1 MTGEAQMKAERLQ
14 LVGLDRARY
23 FMPTVI
29 CLYLGALCSVLILTS
44 PFLVHLQNAVAV
56 AVAGVFGLLLSGA
69 LGGLFWRAQRRDL
82 QYTRVSTP
90 NTAAVNYAAVR
101 AAIAA
106 AGWTLVRDEQA
117 RRLEARAAVLLL
129 NDGERV
135 TVEFRDSDV
144 LVVSICDPSVGFSL
158 AGRRHCA
165 EHRALVLSALAGTPT
180 GVGEA

>member
-1 MTGEAQMKAERLQ
+1 MKAERLQ

-23 FMPTVI
+23 FMPTAI
-29 CLYLGALCSVLILTS
+29 CLYLGVLCSVLILTS

-56 AVAGVFGLLLSGA
+56 AVAGGFGLVLSGA
-69 LGGLFWRAQRRDL
+69 LGGIFWRAQRRDL
-82 QYTRVSTP
+82 QYTRVATS
-90 NTAAVNYAAVR
+90 NAAAVNYAAVR
-101 AAIAA
+101 AAVGA
-106 AGWTLVRDEQA
+106 AGWTLVRDEPA

-129 NDGERV
+129 NEGERV

-165 EHRALVLSALAGTPT
+165 EHRALVLRAVGAVALPGGAPNAT
-180 GVGEA
+180 VLR

>member
-1 MTGEAQMKAERLQ
+1 
-14 LVGLDRARY
+14 
-23 FMPTVI
+23 MPTAI
-29 CLYLGALCSVLILTS
+29 CCYLGVLCSVLVLTS

-56 AVAGVFGLLLSGA
+56 AAAGVFGLVLSGA

-82 QYTRVSTP
+82 QYTRVTTSNEAP
-90 NTAAVNYAAVR
+90 VNYAAVR
-101 AAIAA
+101 QAIIA
-106 AGWTLVRDEQA
+106 AGWTLVRDEPA

-129 NDGERV
+129 NEGERV

-165 EHRALVLSALAGTPT
+165 EHRALVLGA
-180 GVGEA
+180 VGAASTRVSGQA